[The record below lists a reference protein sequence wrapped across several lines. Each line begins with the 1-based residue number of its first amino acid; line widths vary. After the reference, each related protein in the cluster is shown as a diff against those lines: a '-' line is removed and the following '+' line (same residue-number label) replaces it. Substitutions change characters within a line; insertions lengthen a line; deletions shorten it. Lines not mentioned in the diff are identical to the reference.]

1 VTAVSLRVT
10 RRSERSFLGTAL
22 ACVGFLFIGPVWADT
37 TAGLRAQALE
47 REASGD
53 LAGARSL
60 LEQNAGS
67 AGDTSGAEALAEFLE
82 RHGNRESR
90 QAYLKWAQAE
100 NDPARRQQALRQV
113 VLDDYIEGRDAEVA
127 ADLDRYRSAGGT
139 SLRQPAKPA
148 QTGQTK
154 MITIPGPLSSFA
166 RMAALSPDLAA
177 EELLPAL
184 ARNVVTNG
192 YEASG
197 NEALQ
202 QTEYLRLVVRYL
214 AQAREIQGLTGNAR
228 KIVIPQCD
236 SEEAGALLK
245 ALGYRMRG
253 SCGADIVLETVNPTK
268 AFLTVDSGFPIAQL
282 EQDLRANRKF
292 EFPYAP
298 TQIPVLYG
306 SDYWM
311 SALGRTFQG
320 EFIDA
325 FLSDPSL
332 CRLYLGLSHVDRV
345 TAEALRKQVP
355 APRLKLYASVLDF
368 YGGMFQIQNGA
379 AVVPGPARTW
389 ASLVGVSP
397 SNPGAFFEK
406 LLGTDDGWAASYF
419 DALSRING
427 PAATYLTQ
435 PERLRRFYDALRGK
449 ITTPGPARPVFRS
462 STELMLLTTSLRIDP
477 NGQPHIPG
485 NIEVWKALFIKHP
498 HGKYDGKLTRSA
510 SSWRANDDVLEAL
523 FALSRKTVENEPL
536 RIFLTLSDV
545 DRGRT
550 APISPQLAARM
561 IASYRTFGAQYPL
574 FADSPSL
581 TEAAINRYFDTA
593 ADITSIRDVLLRADT
608 LGIFQANTE
617 LFRIL
622 SHRDQIP
629 LASRDAVFTKLIT
642 PFAHIRGQGELF
654 DAGKSSIDL
663 LLTSASGS
671 SAGGSRQKQIVELLI
686 GPIRSSN
693 GAGPASPTDTFLRVF
708 DAQRLIPLDS
718 LFALAE
724 KKGGVDAKTMKS
736 ITDQLERLEESEAA
750 RGSLSQE
757 ERNSFALGYWSNRH
771 IEQERKF
778 NLERSLKGQEKRELR
793 ESLVPFLRDSL
804 VGLLY
809 SYYAPAGAQLLLT
822 NPQFVRAHDFVGPE
836 SSPAAWRATEVSS
849 GGWPVSAGGRL
860 IGSLISLPYAVAEA
874 EQNFLSPTRE
884 QALIWADLVPQMIA
898 DVTINRWHNIKP
910 EQVRWVALH
919 VQRGKNLVAAAALDP
934 AVQGPVMDAYRRYAT
949 PARVEWLQ
957 DHLQSDSFPK
967 VIAEVPTSILYSLGE
982 DPSLAN
988 LSPDAA
994 SRQIAVL
1001 KGESA
1006 AVVSPEAISRV
1017 FGTPKPTL
1025 THSYTPGL
1033 LKLRTFPAL
1042 MGYSSRILAETWE
1055 SNNLY
1060 YAALADEMG
1069 TPVAA
1074 LDAYVPEWNRST
1086 IENIFAT
1093 HLEDWPAIL
1102 RSLQT
1107 TGNNIRHQSER
1118 ASVSRESGN

>member
-1 VTAVSLRVT
+1 MTAVSLWAN
-10 RRSERSFLGTAL
+10 RRSETSFTGTVL
-22 ACVGFLFIGPVWADT
+22 ACVAFLFISPVWAET
-37 TAGLRAQALE
+37 SANLTGQALQ

-53 LAGARSL
+53 LNGARSL
-60 LEQNAGS
+60 LEQS
-67 AGDTSGAEALAEFLE
+67 ASANGETSGAEALAEFLE
-82 RHGNRESR
+82 RHGSPESR
-90 QAYLKWAQAE
+90 QAYLKWAQGE
-100 NDPARRQQALRQV
+100 SDPALRQQALRQV
-113 VLDDYIEGRDAEVA
+113 VLSDFINGKEADLA
-127 ADLDRYRSAGGT
+127 ADLNLYRAAGGT
-139 SLRQPAKPA
+139 NLRQPAKAAAAVPA
-148 QTGQTK
+148 KT
-154 MITIPGPLSSFA
+154 ISIPGPLSSFA
-166 RMAALSPDLAA
+166 RMAALSPDLAP

-214 AQAREIQGLTGNAR
+214 AQAREIQGLSVEAK

-236 SEEAGALLK
+236 SEQAGALLK

-268 AFLTVDSGFPIAQL
+268 AFLTVDSGFPLAQL
-282 EQDLRANRKF
+282 EQDLRANRRF

-306 SDYWM
+306 SEYWM
-311 SALGRTFQG
+311 SALGRTNQS

-332 CRLYLGLSHVDRV
+332 CRLYLGLSHLDRP

-355 APRLKLYASVLDF
+355 APRLKLYAGVLDF

-379 AVVPGPARTW
+379 AAVPGPARTW
-389 ASLVGVSP
+389 ASMIGVSP
-397 SNPGAFFEK
+397 SNPGAFYEK
-406 LLGTDDGWAASYF
+406 LLATDDGWAASYF
-419 DALSRING
+419 DALSRISG
-427 PAATYLTQ
+427 PTAAYLTQ

-462 STELMLLTTSLRIDP
+462 STELMLLTTALRIDA

-485 NIEVWKALFIKHP
+485 NIEVWKNLFIKHP

-510 SSWRANDDVLEAL
+510 TSWKSNDDVLEAL

-561 IASYRTFGAQYPL
+561 ISSHRIFGAQYPL
-574 FADSPSL
+574 FADCPFLS
-581 TEAAINRYFDTA
+581 EAAISRYLDTVS
-593 ADITSIRDVLLRADT
+593 DINSIRDVLLRADT
-608 LGIFQANTE
+608 IGIFQADTE

-622 SHRDQIP
+622 SHRDGIP
-629 LASRDAVFTKLIT
+629 VASRDAVFTKLIT
-642 PFAHIRGQGELF
+642 PFGHVRAQTELF

-663 LLTSASGS
+663 LIASTSGS
-671 SAGGSRQKQIVELLI
+671 VSGGSRQKQMTELLM
-686 GPIRSSN
+686 GPIRSSGGN
-693 GAGPASPTDTFLRVF
+693 GPASPTDIFLRVF
-708 DAQRLIPLDS
+708 DSQRLIPLDS

-724 KKGGVDAKTMKS
+724 KKGGIDAKTMKS
-736 ITDQLERLEESEAA
+736 ITDQLDRLEESEAA
-750 RGSLSQE
+750 RGSLTQDE
-757 ERNSFALGYWSNRH
+757 KNSFALGYWSTRH

-778 NLERSLKGQEKRELR
+778 NLERMLKTPEKRDMRDAL
-793 ESLVPFLRDSL
+793 LPFLRDSM

-809 SYYAPAGAQLLLT
+809 SYYTPAGAQLLLT

-836 SSPAAWRATEVSS
+836 SSPSGWRTTEVSS

-860 IGSLISLPYAVAEA
+860 IGSLVSLPYAIAEA
-874 EQNFLSPTRE
+874 EQNFLSPKRE

-898 DVTINRWHNIKP
+898 DVTINRWRDIKP
-910 EQVRWVALH
+910 EQLRWVALH
-919 VQRGKNLVAAAALDP
+919 VQRGKNLVAAAVLDP
-934 AVQGPVMDAYRRYAT
+934 SVQSAVMETYKRYST
-949 PARVEWLQ
+949 PGRVEWLWE
-957 DHLQSDSFPK
+957 HLQSDSFQNA
-967 VIAEVPTSILYSLGE
+967 IATVPTSILYSLAD
-982 DPSLAN
+982 DPALAN
-988 LSPDAA
+988 ISPDAA
-994 SRQIAVL
+994 SRQIATL
-1001 KGESA
+1001 KEQNA
-1006 AVVSPEAISRV
+1006 ASVAPDAISRA

-1025 THSYTPGL
+1025 THSFTPGL

-1060 YAALADEMG
+1060 YAALADEMA

-1074 LDAYVPEWNRST
+1074 LDVFVPEWNRST

-1107 TGNNIRHQSER
+1107 MGNNIRHQSER
-1118 ASVSRESGN
+1118 ASVARTSVN